1 MSVMLQAK
9 KTGLLGDGLNDL
21 SDDRLSDLSDD
32 ESTDDNPPKKRGRR
46 ITGAYALDKVTAPVL
61 SMHKTPHVAKSTYG
75 GRYTQKRSKVSLI
88 AHPLSETAL
97 TQKVNHKGWGTSVE
111 AGMPTTMDES
121 KASISE
127 LRLMTDHPTTEEEL
141 SIVESDHHP
150 IPKKNTNRYSN
161 VDIRASIKAR
171 CVIQGQRKCT
181 NEVC

>member
-1 MSVMLQAK
+1 MSVVSQAK

-21 SDDRLSDLSDD
+21 SDDGLSDLSDD

-46 ITGAYALDKVTAPVL
+46 ITGAYALDEVTAPVL
-61 SMHKTPHVAKSTYG
+61 SMHKTPRVAKSTCG

-97 TQKVNHKGWGTSVE
+97 TQKVNHKGRGTSVE
-111 AGMPTTMDES
+111 VDMPTTMDES
-121 KASISE
+121 EASISE
-127 LRLMTDHPTTEEEL
+127 LGLMTDHPTTEEEL
-141 SIVESDHHP
+141 SVVESDHHP
-150 IPKKNTNRYSN
+150 MPKKNTNRHSS

-171 CVIQGQRKCT
+171 RVVQGQRKCT